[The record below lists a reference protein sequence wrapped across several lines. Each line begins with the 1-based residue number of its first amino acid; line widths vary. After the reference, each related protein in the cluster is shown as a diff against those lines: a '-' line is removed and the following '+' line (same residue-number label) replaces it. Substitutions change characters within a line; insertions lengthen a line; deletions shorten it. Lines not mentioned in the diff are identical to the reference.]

1 MWEELIIV
9 PVQAERFPNLISNA
23 EFISAV
29 ISNLDSLKTVQTNK
43 KEKFY
48 NIAAGFDIETSSFY
62 DHGLKTALMYEWTFG
77 IGFVTNDE
85 LQTFITYGRTWRQL
99 DTLLDA
105 LAVVLNLGAT
115 KRLVVYVHNLP
126 FEWQF
131 MRKRFSWSKVFY
143 IDDRKPV
150 YAIMDNGIEFRCSL
164 KLSGKSLANTAKDL
178 LKYKTEKMVGDL
190 DYSLI
195 RHSETPLTPTE
206 LGYCYHDVKVM
217 LCYIQEKIEQ
227 EGDITR
233 IPLTKTG
240 YVRRYCKNAMF
251 QGEGKLPVEFDPYED
266 LNFEA
271 GGVSPVE
278 RSISRRIYPRK
289 CSPSWDSSFQSWFVR
304 LYEFLSREYGGV

>member
-1 MWEELIIV
+1 MPEQVET
-9 PVQAERFPNLISNA
+9 FPNLISNA
-23 EFISAV
+23 EFISAL
-29 ISNLDSLKTVQTNK
+29 ISNLGQLKLIKDNK
-43 KEKFY
+43 EQMFY
-48 NIAAGFDIETSSFY
+48 NVAAGFDIETSSFY
-62 DHGLKTALMYEWTFG
+62 DHGLKTAIMYEWTFG
-77 IGFVTNDE
+77 LGFVTNE
-85 LQTFITYGRTWRQL
+85 QFHTFITYGRTWRQL

-105 LAVVLNLGAT
+105 IAVILDLGAS
-115 KRLVVYVHNLP
+115 KRLLVYVHNLP

-150 YAIMDNGIEFRCSL
+150 YAITDNGIEFRCSL

-206 LGYCYHDVKVM
+206 LGYCYRDVEVM

-240 YVRRYCKNAMF
+240 YVRRYCKSAMF
-251 QGEGKLPVEFDPYED
+251 PGQGKLHEEFDPYED
-266 LNFEA
+266 VNFETS
-271 GGVSPVE
+271 GVSPTE
-278 RSISRRIYPRK
+278 RSISRRIYPCK
-289 CSPSWDSSFQSWFVR
+289 CSPSGDDSLQSWFIR
-304 LYEFLSREYGGV
+304 LYEFLSREYGRV